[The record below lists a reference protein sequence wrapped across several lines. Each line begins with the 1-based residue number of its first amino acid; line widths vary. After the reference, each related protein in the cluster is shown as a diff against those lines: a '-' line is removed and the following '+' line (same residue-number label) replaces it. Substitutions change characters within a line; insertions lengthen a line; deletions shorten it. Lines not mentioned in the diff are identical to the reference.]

1 MPKTLEEHYGYLSDR
16 EKLKAYE
23 SAINRLVQPDSIVL
37 DLGCGS
43 GLLGLMAL
51 RAGARKVLF
60 VEEGEV
66 IEIARQAIVQAG
78 FGDKAEFFQTNSFQ
92 LALPE
97 RVDIVVCD
105 HIGYFGFDYG
115 AIGLLADAKKRFL
128 KPDGIVVPATIE
140 LYLAPIDSE
149 ACREFVGQWRDGG
162 VPRDFEW
169 LGTTAANSKHAVQ
182 LEEQDLL
189 AEPAALATLE
199 LGPESPPYLSWTTEF
214 TCTRDGTLDGIAGWF
229 DCRIFGDVHMSNSPT
244 SAERLIRPQAFFPV
258 DRPVPVKSGAAI
270 RVTVMIRHEDGVIG
284 WIVELPHSGETF
296 SHTTFNG
303 LILDNSSLNRG
314 RPDRIARLNDRG
326 RARQIVLS
334 YCDGKQTV
342 EQVEALVIQDH
353 PDLFPSARA
362 TSTFVRSVLQWD
374 TGE

>member
-16 EKLKAYE
+16 VKLKAYE
-23 SAINRLVQPDSIVL
+23 SAINRLVQPDNIVL

-66 IEIARQAIVQAG
+66 IEAARQTIVQAG
-78 FGDKAEFFQTNSFQ
+78 FSDKAEFFQTNSYQ
-92 LALPE
+92 MQLPE

-105 HIGYFGFDYG
+105 HIGFFGFDYG

-128 KPDGIVVPATIE
+128 KSDGIVVPAAIE
-140 LYLAPIDSE
+140 LHLAPIDSQT
-149 ACREFVGQWRDGG
+149 CREFVGQWRDGS
-162 VPRDFEW
+162 VPGDFEW
-169 LGTTAANSKHAVQ
+169 LGTTAANSKHAVG

-189 AEPAALATLE
+189 AEPTALATLD

-214 TCTRDGTLDGIAGWF
+214 ACTRDGTLDGIAGWF
-229 DCRIFGDVHMSNSPT
+229 DCRIIDDVHMSNSPT
-244 SAERLIRPQAFFPV
+244 SAERLERPQAFLPIDTPV
-258 DRPVPVKSGAAI
+258 SVKSGATI
-270 RVTVMIRHEDGVIG
+270 KVTLMIRHEDGVIG
-284 WIVELPHSGETF
+284 WIVELPHSGERF
-296 SHTTFNG
+296 AHTTFNG
-303 LILDNSSLNRG
+303 LLLDNSTLNRG
-314 RPDRIARLNDRG
+314 RPDRIASLNDRG

-334 YCDGKQTV
+334 YCDGEQTI
-342 EQVEALVIQDH
+342 EQVEALVIRDH
-353 PDLFPSARA
+353 PDLFPSTSA
-362 TSTFVRSVLQWD
+362 TSAFVRSVLQWD